1 MLIAPYPQNEQAR
14 LRLLRQL
21 DILDTPAESVLD
33 EVTHALAQGLDVPIA
48 LISLVEGDRQ
58 WFKSKIGLDACQTSR
73 DVSFCAHALS
83 ADEPLIVN
91 DALMD
96 ERFADNPLVQGPPYI
111 RFYAGVPL
119 RGDNGLAIGTL
130 CAIDAKPKEINA
142 EEIKLLR
149 QLASKVSGLIFSRL
163 NDGALLARSKQK
175 GFEISPVAMAVFDGG
190 GRVTAVNSAF
200 CRLLEKPA
208 NTLESCNASALWSND
223 SGDFLSLQ
231 HCAGSGAAFPVR
243 VLSGEHVTGR
253 RAWLRVVEDEDY
265 SASFVALLFVEEDIS
280 QWGGHE

>member
-1 MLIAPYPQNEQAR
+1 MLAR
-14 LRLLRQL
+14 PL
-21 DILDTPAESVLD
+21 
-33 EVTHALAQGLDVPIA
+33 
-48 LISLVEGDRQ
+48 
-58 WFKSKIGLDACQTSR
+58 R

-130 CAIDAKPKEINA
+130 CVIDAKPKEINA

-149 QLASKVSGLIFSRL
+149 QLALKVSGLIFSRL

-223 SGDFLSLQ
+223 SGDFFEFATL
-231 HCAGSGAAFPVR
+231 C
-243 VLSGEHVTGR
+243 
-253 RAWLRVVEDEDY
+253 W
-265 SASFVALLFVEEDIS
+265 
-280 QWGGHE
+280 QWGRISSACAQRRVCYWSSSLASRRRG